1 MVGDWDYEAAWR
13 EPERAQPVRLNVA
26 PLEPQRAS
34 RYASA
39 ALMRECETVAGAVEG
54 TRNDTLNRAGFSLA
68 QLVAAGHIGEHDV
81 RDALTHAA
89 RYAGLPGHEIA
100 ATLASSLGAGGQ
112 QPRVVADLPALPEL
126 ATLTSPTNGVTVADT
141 PQRKQSHGA
150 HDREPAG
157 AGHGDPPS
165 IRDRLPLIDWHA
177 LWLAEDEQEWIV
189 EPVLPARRLV
199 ALYSAPKVGK
209 SLLMLELAVGIA
221 TGERVLGYLPDRAR
235 RVLYVD
241 FENDPRGDIR
251 DRLQAMGRAPDEL
264 DDLCYL
270 SFPRLAK
277 LDTAF
282 GAADLMAAVAEY
294 ECEVVVIDTIS
305 RAVGGEENENDT
317 WLNFYRF
324 TGMALKAAGVACVRL
339 DHTGKDAER
348 GMRGGSAKY
357 GDVDA
362 VWRLAKVADETYRL
376 DCTDNRLPIAEKTI
390 VVRRELLPRLHHAVQ
405 AEGRRAAWD
414 AQQDEIVRALGEL
427 DAGPDVT
434 VRRARDLLSGT
445 GISARNDRLAEAV
458 KRYRLCLGV
467 PVVEDW
473 MSDSEGD
480 E

>member
-13 EPERAQPVRLNVA
+13 EPERAQPVGGSVT
-26 PLEPQRAS
+26 PLDPQRAS
-34 RYASA
+34 RYAAA
-39 ALMRECETVAGAVEG
+39 ALERECETVATAVEG

-89 RYAGLPGHEIA
+89 RVAGLPGHEIS
-100 ATLASSLGAGGQ
+100 ATLASSLGAGSQ

-126 ATLTSPTNGVTVADT
+126 ATLTAPTAGVTVTATAQGKQGPTDT
-141 PQRKQSHGA
+141 ETGQ
-150 HDREPAG
+150 AG
-157 AGHGDPPS
+157 GGHGDPPS
-165 IRDRLPLIDWHA
+165 IRERFPLIDWHA
-177 LWLAEDEQEWIV
+177 LWLAEDDQEWII

-209 SLLMLELAVGIA
+209 SLLMLEVAVGIA
-221 TGERVLGYLPDRAR
+221 TGERVLGYLPDRPR

-251 DRLQAMGRAPDEL
+251 QRLQAMGRKPDEL
-264 DDLCYL
+264 DELCYL

-294 ECEVVVIDTIS
+294 ECEVVVVDTIS

-362 VWRLAKVADETYRL
+362 VWRLSKVTEETYRL

-414 AQQDEIVRALGEL
+414 AELEQIVRALGEL
-427 DAGPDVT
+427 GAEPTIGRPA
-434 VRRARDLLSGT
+434 ARQLLDGT
-445 GISARNDRLAEAV
+445 GIRARNDKLAEAV
-458 KRYRLCLGV
+458 KRYRLRHGAA
-467 PVVEDW
+467 PIDP
-473 MSDSEGD
+473 MDAMKGD
-480 E
+480 DE